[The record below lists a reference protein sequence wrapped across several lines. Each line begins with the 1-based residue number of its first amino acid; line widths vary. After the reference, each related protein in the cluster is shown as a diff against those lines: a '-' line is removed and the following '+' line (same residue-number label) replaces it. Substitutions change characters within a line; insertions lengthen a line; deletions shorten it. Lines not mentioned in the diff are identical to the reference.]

1 MSWSKTNKIINNS
14 NYSHIQMFKTIT
26 NLLTNISLNLNIN
39 NNPKITS
46 SLNINNNPKTTSR
59 TNINKFNNLQCKLI
73 TLYDFNK

>member
-14 NYSHIQMFKTIT
+14 NNSQHQMFKTFT

-39 NNPKITS
+39 NNPKTTS